1 MADPFSIVAGVVGI
15 VTAAAHAI
23 HTTIDLIDRI
33 ESAPTAVC
41 QIRAELDDTESV
53 VRHLEKTLESNGK
66 TATWTKLLDESKLS
80 QALKTLKT
88 VCESLTSALRKWT
101 RHSISGDKLSFIDN
115 INVVLHSTKM
125 SQLSVQLASC
135 KDTVMLALNCCALYV
150 LDQETTGRL
159 GMLTSS
165 RQGQVENARTTQ
177 RIVELLTQEQEAT
190 RLLAAQ
196 RAVIEG
202 LRPEEERLQIVKT
215 QAEDTGDIEDIERV
229 EEDIRDISRTRIAVS
244 QFATVSEYVAKS
256 SVATRTN
263 QDIGNV
269 IIAELG
275 YGAVGISNV
284 DEVLDVKQKIGDVSV
299 GKKGT
304 VLVGI
309 HNNIDHN
316 AALAN
321 RWGPASNP

>member
-1 MADPFSIVAGVVGI
+1 MTDPFSIVAGVVGI
-15 VTAAAHAI
+15 VAATAHAI
-23 HTTIDLIDRI
+23 HATIDKIDKI
-33 ESAPTAVC
+33 ESAPTAVS
-41 QIRAELDDTESV
+41 QIRAELKNTESV
-53 VRHLEKTLESNGK
+53 VRHLEKILDSGGQT
-66 TATWTKLLDESKLS
+66 TTWHKLLDESRLS
-80 QALKTLKT
+80 QALKTLRT
-88 VCESLTSALRKWT
+88 VCENFASTLRRWT
-101 RHSISGDKLSFIDN
+101 RHSTSGDKLSFLDN

-135 KDTVMLALNCCALYV
+135 KDTVMLALNCCAL
-150 LDQETTGRL
+150 
-159 GMLTSS
+159 
-165 RQGQVENARTTQ
+165 QGQVQNARTTE
-177 RIVELLTQEQEAT
+177 RIVELMTQEREAT

-215 QAEDTGDIEDIERV
+215 QAEDTGDIDDIERA

-256 SVATRTN
+256 SAATRTN

-269 IIAELG
+269 TIAELG

-284 DEVLDVKQKIGDVSV
+284 DEVSNVKQKIGDVSV

-309 HNNIDHN
+309 HNKVDHN
-316 AALAN
+316 AAFAN
-321 RWGPASNP
+321 RWGPASKP

>member
-1 MADPFSIVAGVVGI
+1 MADPLSIVASVIGI
-15 VTAAAHAI
+15 VAAAAHAI
-23 HTTIDLIDRI
+23 HATIDLIDKI

-41 QIRAELDDTESV
+41 QIRAELNDTESV
-53 VRHLEKTLESNGK
+53 VRYLEKTLEDNEK
-66 TATWTKLLDESKLS
+66 TATWTKLLDQSKLS

-101 RHSISGDKLSFIDN
+101 RHSITGDKLSFIDN

-125 SQLSVQLASC
+125 SQLSVQLGSC
-135 KDTVMLALNCCALYV
+135 KDTVMLALNCCAL
-150 LDQETTGRL
+150 
-159 GMLTSS
+159 
-165 RQGQVENARTTQ
+165 QGQVENARTTE
-177 RIVELLTQEQEAT
+177 RIVELMTQEKEAA

-196 RAVIEG
+196 RAMVEG
-202 LRPEEERLQIVKT
+202 LRPEEERLQIVKK
-215 QAEDTGDIEDIERV
+215 QLGDTGDIDEIGRV

-256 SVATRTN
+256 SAAIRTN

-269 IIAELG
+269 AIAELG

-284 DEVLDVKQKIGDVSV
+284 DEVLDMKQKIGDVSV

-304 VLVGI
+304 VIVGI
-309 HNNIDHN
+309 HNKVDHN

-321 RWGPASNP
+321 RWDPASNP

>member
-1 MADPFSIVAGVVGI
+1 MTDPFSVVAGVVGI
-15 VTAAAHAI
+15 VAAAAHAI
-23 HTTIDLIDRI
+23 HATIDLIDKI

-41 QIRAELDDTESV
+41 QIRAELNDTESV
-53 VRHLEKTLESNGK
+53 VRHLEKILDSGGQT
-66 TATWTKLLDESKLS
+66 TTWHKLLDESRLS

-88 VCESLTSALRKWT
+88 VCENFASTLKQWT
-101 RHSISGDKLSFIDN
+101 RHSISGDKLSFLDN

-125 SQLSVQLASC
+125 SQLSVQLSSC
-135 KDTVMLALNCCALYV
+135 KDTVMLALNCCAL
-150 LDQETTGRL
+150 E
-159 GMLTSS
+159 
-165 RQGQVENARTTQ
+165 GQVENARTTE
-177 RIVELLTQEQEAT
+177 RIVQLMTQEKEAT

-215 QAEDTGDIEDIERV
+215 QAEDTGDIDDIERV
-229 EEDIRDISRTRIAVS
+229 EEDIRDISRARLAVS

-269 IIAELG
+269 VIAELG
-275 YGAVGISNV
+275 YGAIGISNV
-284 DEVLDVKQKIGDVSV
+284 DGVSDVKQKIGDVSV

-304 VLVGI
+304 GFVGI

-316 AALAN
+316 TAFAS
-321 RWGPASNP
+321 RWGPASKP

>member
-1 MADPFSIVAGVVGI
+1 MTDPFSIVAGVVGI
-15 VTAAAHAI
+15 AAAAAHAI
-23 HTTIDLIDRI
+23 HATIDLIDKI

-41 QIRAELDDTESV
+41 QIRAELNDTESV
-53 VRHLEKTLESNGK
+53 VRHLEKILDGGGQTTS
-66 TATWTKLLDESKLS
+66 WQRLLDESRLS

-88 VCESLTSALRKWT
+88 VCENFASTLRRWT

-125 SQLSVQLASC
+125 TQLSVQLGSC
-135 KDTVMLALNCCALYV
+135 KDTVMLALNCCAL
-150 LDQETTGRL
+150 
-159 GMLTSS
+159 
-165 RQGQVENARTTQ
+165 QGQIQNARTTE
-177 RIVELLTQEQEAT
+177 RIVELLTQEKEAT
-190 RLLAAQ
+190 RLLAVQ

-215 QAEDTGDIEDIERV
+215 QSEDTGDIDGIERV
-229 EEDIRDISRTRIAVS
+229 EDDIRDISRARLAVS
-244 QFATVSEYVAKS
+244 QFATVSEYIAKS
-256 SVATRTN
+256 SVAVRTN

-269 IIAELG
+269 TIAELG

-284 DEVLDVKQKIGDVSV
+284 DEVLDAKQKIGDVNV

-304 VLVGI
+304 GFVGI

-316 AALAN
+316 AAFAN